1 MYEAFYGLQERPFS
15 LTPNPRYVFYSDR
28 YRTALEE
35 VTYGIDR
42 KEGFMLLS
50 GLPGTGKTTLSRDL
64 LEKLDPDRHCSALI
78 FNPFLNGSEM
88 LQSLLTEFGIE
99 YPRHAPKNELLKR
112 LNTFILDQLNLGK
125 TCVAIFDEAQHLSSE
140 FLEQIRVLSN
150 LETADEKLIQIV
162 LVGQPELLQRL
173 KMPGM
178 AQLSQRV
185 SVRSALTHMDSEET
199 RRYIYHRLNVAGA
212 KGSLEF
218 TKPAIELIYK
228 ASQGIP
234 RRINAICD
242 QSLLAGFVAQTQKI
256 GVPEVKHAV
265 ASLRGDEAD
274 PTPQRRQRR
283 MRIVMT
289 IGVVLIL
296 VTLVLASLVAL
307 HAAGMIVVPGL
318 PPA

>member
-1 MYEAFYGLQERPFS
+1 MYEQFYGLQERPFS

-28 YRTALEE
+28 YRRALDE

-42 KEGFMLLS
+42 KEGFMVLS

-64 LEKLDPDRHCSALI
+64 LGKLDPDKHCSALI
-78 FNPFLNGSEM
+78 FNPFLNGAEM
-88 LQSLLTEFGIE
+88 LKSLLTEFGVE
-99 YPRHAPKNELLKR
+99 YSENAPRNELLGR
-112 LNTFILDQLNLGK
+112 LNSFFLSQLSAGR

-150 LETADEKLIQIV
+150 LETAEEKLIQIV
-162 LVGQPELLQRL
+162 LVGQPELIQRL

-185 SVRSALTHMDSEET
+185 SVRSALTHMNLEET

-212 KGSLEF
+212 RGSLEF
-218 TKPAIELIYK
+218 TKPAIDLIYK
-228 ASQGIP
+228 SSQGIP

-242 QSLLAGFVAQTQKI
+242 QSLLAGYVGQTQKI
-256 GVPEVKHAV
+256 GVPEVKQAV

-283 MRIVMT
+283 MKVALSLGLLMILAAL
-289 IGVVLIL
+289 VVS
-296 VTLVLASLVAL
+296 SLVAM
-307 HAAGMIVVPGL
+307 HAAGLIVVPGL